1 MYKVVRKL
9 NEDTLEVFSTFNNL
23 EEAENMARVI
33 EVFLGY
39 KGIFIIEK
47 IED

>member
-1 MYKVVRKL
+1 MYKVVRQL

-23 EEAENMARVI
+23 KEAEYVARAI

-39 KGIFIIEK
+39 KRIFIIK
-47 IED
+47 QL

>member
-9 NEDTLEVFSTFNNL
+9 NEDTLEDFGTFSNFK
-23 EEAENMARVI
+23 EAENMARVI

-39 KGIFIIEK
+39 KGIFIIES
-47 IED
+47 